1 MNTALII
8 IGASGHGKVIADLAE
23 TLQQYKEIYF
33 LDDDPQKKI
42 CMGYKVIGTSADSD
56 SYVTNADFAVAIG
69 NAKIREK
76 ILEGLL
82 QKGASI
88 PVLIHPNACVATKNV
103 QIGAGT
109 VVMAGSVIQADSH
122 IGKGCIINTCSSV
135 DHECVLEDYVHVAVG
150 THLAGAVE
158 VGKSTWIGAG
168 ATVSNNIK
176 IGGECMIGAGAV
188 VVKNIEQK
196 GTYIGAPT
204 KMKKPLEKE
213 KIQGGVPVN

>member
-1 MNTALII
+1 MNTTLII

-23 TLQQYKEIYF
+23 TSQQYKEIYF
-33 LDDDPQKKI
+33 LDDDPKKKS
-42 CMGYKVIGTSADSD
+42 CMGYQVIGTSADID
-56 SYVTNADFAVAIG
+56 SYVTKADFAVAIG
-69 NAKIREK
+69 NAKVREK

-88 PVLIHPNACVATKNV
+88 PVLIHPNACVAKHV

-109 VVMAGSVIQADSH
+109 VVMAGSVIQADCC

-168 ATVSNNIK
+168 TTVINNIK
-176 IGGECMIGAGAV
+176 ICERCMIGAGAL
-188 VVKNIEQK
+188 VVKNIENA
-196 GTYIGAPT
+196 GTYIGVPAI
-204 KMKKPLEKE
+204 KKDK
-213 KIQGGVPVN
+213 

>member
-1 MNTALII
+1 MNTTLII

-23 TLQQYKEIYF
+23 TSQQYKEIYF
-33 LDDDPQKKI
+33 LDDDPKKKS
-42 CMGYKVIGTSADSD
+42 CMGYQVIGTSADID
-56 SYVTNADFAVAIG
+56 SYVTKADFAVAIG
-69 NAKIREK
+69 NAKVREK

-88 PVLIHPNACVATKNV
+88 PVLIHPNACVAKHV

-109 VVMAGSVIQADSH
+109 VVMAGSVIQADCC

-150 THLAGAVE
+150 THLAGAVK

-168 ATVSNNIK
+168 TTVINNIK
-176 IGGECMIGAGAV
+176 ICERCMIGAGAL
-188 VVKNIEQK
+188 VVKNIENA
-196 GTYIGAPT
+196 GTYIGVPAI
-204 KMKKPLEKE
+204 KKDK
-213 KIQGGVPVN
+213 

>member
-1 MNTALII
+1 MNTTLII

-33 LDDDPQKKI
+33 LDDDPKKKS
-42 CMGYKVIGTSADSD
+42 CMGYQVIGTSADID
-56 SYVTNADFAVAIG
+56 SYVTKADFAVAIG
-69 NAKIREK
+69 NAKVREK

-82 QKGASI
+82 QKDASI
-88 PVLIHPNACVATKNV
+88 PVLIHPNACVAKHV

-109 VVMAGSVIQADSH
+109 VVMAGSVIQADCC

-168 ATVSNNIK
+168 TTVINNIK
-176 IGGECMIGAGAV
+176 ICERCMIGAGAL
-188 VVKNIEQK
+188 VVKNIENA
-196 GTYIGAPT
+196 GTYIGVPAI
-204 KMKKPLEKE
+204 KKDK
-213 KIQGGVPVN
+213 Q

>member
-1 MNTALII
+1 MNTTLII

-33 LDDDPQKKI
+33 LDDDLQKKS
-42 CMGYKVIGTSADSD
+42 CMGYQVIGTSADID
-56 SYVTNADFAVAIG
+56 SYVTMADFAVAIG

-82 QKGASI
+82 QSGANV
-88 PVLIHPNACVATKNV
+88 PVLIHPNACVAKNV
-103 QIGAGT
+103 QIGVGT

-135 DHECVLEDYVHVAVG
+135 DHECVLEDYVHIAVG
-150 THLAGAVE
+150 THLAGAVQ

-176 IGGECMIGAGAV
+176 ICGDCMIGAGALV
-188 VVKNIEQK
+188 VRNVRES
-196 GTYIGAPT
+196 GTYIGVPT
-204 KMKKPLEKE
+204 IRIE
-213 KIQGGVPVN
+213 

>member
-1 MNTALII
+1 MNTTLII
-8 IGASGHGKVIADLAE
+8 VGASGHGKVIADLAE

-33 LDDDPQKKI
+33 LDDDPKKKS
-42 CMGYKVIGTSADSD
+42 CMGYQVIGTSADID
-56 SYVTNADFAVAIG
+56 SYVTKADFAVAIG
-69 NAKIREK
+69 NAKVREK

-88 PVLIHPNACVATKNV
+88 PVLIHPNACVAKHV

-109 VVMAGSVIQADSH
+109 VVMAGSVIQADCC

-168 ATVSNNIK
+168 TTVINNIK
-176 IGGECMIGAGAV
+176 ICERCMIGAGAL
-188 VVKNIEQK
+188 VVKNIENA
-196 GTYIGAPT
+196 GTYIGVPAI
-204 KMKKPLEKE
+204 KKDK
-213 KIQGGVPVN
+213 

>member
-1 MNTALII
+1 MNTTLII

-33 LDDDPQKKI
+33 LDDDPKKKS
-42 CMGYKVIGTSADSD
+42 CMGYQVIGTSADID
-56 SYVTNADFAVAIG
+56 SYVTKADFAVAIG
-69 NAKIREK
+69 NAKVREK

-82 QKGASI
+82 QKDASI
-88 PVLIHPNACVATKNV
+88 PVLIHPNACVAKHV

-109 VVMAGSVIQADSH
+109 VVMAGSVIQADCC

-168 ATVSNNIK
+168 TTVINNIK
-176 IGGECMIGAGAV
+176 ICERCMIGAGAL
-188 VVKNIEQK
+188 VVKNIENA
-196 GTYIGAPT
+196 GTYIG
-204 KMKKPLEKE
+204 
-213 KIQGGVPVN
+213 VPAIKRDKQ

>member
-1 MNTALII
+1 MNTTLII

-23 TLQQYKEIYF
+23 TSQQYKEIYF
-33 LDDDPQKKI
+33 LDDDPKKKS
-42 CMGYKVIGTSADSD
+42 CMGYQVIGTSADID
-56 SYVTNADFAVAIG
+56 SYVTKADFAVAIG
-69 NAKIREK
+69 NAKVREK

-88 PVLIHPNACVATKNV
+88 PVLIHPNACVAKHV

-109 VVMAGSVIQADSH
+109 VVMAGSVIQADCCM
-122 IGKGCIINTCSSV
+122 GKGCIINTCSSV

-168 ATVSNNIK
+168 TTVINNIK
-176 IGGECMIGAGAV
+176 ICERCMIGAGAL
-188 VVKNIEQK
+188 VVKNIENA
-196 GTYIGAPT
+196 GTYIGVPAI
-204 KMKKPLEKE
+204 KKDK
-213 KIQGGVPVN
+213 

>member
-1 MNTALII
+1 MNTTLII

-33 LDDDPQKKI
+33 LDDDPQKKS
-42 CMGYKVIGTSADSD
+42 CMGYQVIGTSADID
-56 SYVTNADFAVAIG
+56 SYVTKADFAVAIG
-69 NAKIREK
+69 NAKVREK

-82 QKGASI
+82 QKDASI
-88 PVLIHPNACVATKNV
+88 PVLIHPNACVAKHV

-109 VVMAGSVIQADSH
+109 VVMAGSVIQADCC

-168 ATVSNNIK
+168 TTVINNIK
-176 IGGECMIGAGAV
+176 ICERCMIGAGAL
-188 VVKNIEQK
+188 VVKNIENA
-196 GTYIGAPT
+196 GTYIGVPAI
-204 KMKKPLEKE
+204 KKDK
-213 KIQGGVPVN
+213 Q